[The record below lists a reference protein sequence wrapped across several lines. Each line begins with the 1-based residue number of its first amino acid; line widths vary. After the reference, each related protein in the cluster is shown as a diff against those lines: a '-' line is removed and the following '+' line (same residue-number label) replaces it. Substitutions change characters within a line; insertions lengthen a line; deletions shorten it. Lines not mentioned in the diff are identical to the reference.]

1 MLRASDCVKSNFM
14 KFRFNSACSILT
26 VLNFHFYCNRQLD
39 ITADFQ
45 RTNACT
51 TTNDQRTST
60 NQRRNI
66 MAAVF
71 GMWATIAI
79 MVVVGVD
86 ATAFVVSSSSR
97 SASTN
102 TQLASE
108 YASTRARTQNDYNID
123 INREL
128 GGPMVS
134 YNGPNT
140 RPVSNIR
147 APSLGEIWDSTMPVT
162 VQWISADLALCQSRC
177 GCCTSL
183 VKIGRTSNRC
193 RCRFVEWSR

>member
-1 MLRASDCVKSNFM
+1 
-14 KFRFNSACSILT
+14 
-26 VLNFHFYCNRQLD
+26 
-39 ITADFQ
+39 
-45 RTNACT
+45 
-51 TTNDQRTST
+51 
-60 NQRRNI
+60 

-71 GMWATIAI
+71 GMWATVAI

-162 VQWISADLALCQSRC
+162 VQGGSLRTWHFANPVVDAVQVLLKSEGRPIDADV
-177 GCCTSL
+177 T
-183 VKIGRTSNRC
+183 I
-193 RCRFVEWSR
+193 

>member
-1 MLRASDCVKSNFM
+1 
-14 KFRFNSACSILT
+14 
-26 VLNFHFYCNRQLD
+26 
-39 ITADFQ
+39 
-45 RTNACT
+45 
-51 TTNDQRTST
+51 
-60 NQRRNI
+60 

-162 VQWISADLALCQSRC
+162 VLWMLTRLIHMLVQPLESDYSTNRYFSYVYYTLIDLSWYTTLTVH
-177 GCCTSL
+177 TSK
-183 VKIGRTSNRC
+183 V
-193 RCRFVEWSR
+193 